1 MSRPR
6 AACTTLA
13 PVQGLEVFDFLYL
26 FDAFTVKKPTVV
38 PSLLE
43 FSWYLEEII
52 VNQPAFPYRIFSL
65 GDQALSVDYGNT
77 IDETI
82 NEEVIA
88 RYYQLK
94 NEHIDGITELIPA
107 YSSLTICYDLITIKK
122 HAGSLNG
129 FDWVKKLV
137 EEKLEQRRPFLENKS
152 DHIKIPVCYDREFG
166 VDLPAIAESKNLS
179 MDEIISI
186 HCSKKYKVFM
196 LGFLPGFA
204 YMGTV
209 DDRIAMPRKSNPVNV
224 IPGSVG
230 IAGIQT
236 GIYPLFSPGGW
247 QIIGRTPLAL
257 FNSSKEQP
265 SLLKAGDSVSFYP
278 IAKKEFV
285 NF

>member
-1 MSRPR
+1 MN
-6 AACTTLA
+6 
-13 PVQGLEVFDFLYL
+13 
-26 FDAFTVKKPTVV
+26 
-38 PSLLE
+38 
-43 FSWYLEEII
+43 I
-52 VNQPAFPYRIFSL
+52 PAFPYRIFSL
-65 GDQALSVDYGNT
+65 GDQALTIDYGNV

-122 HAGSLNG
+122 QAGSLNG

-137 EEKLEQRRPFLENKS
+137 EEKLEQPRPFLENKR

-166 VDLPAIAESKNLS
+166 VDLYAIAESKNLS
-179 MDEIISI
+179 IDEIISI

-209 DDRIAMPRKSNPVNV
+209 DDRIAMPRKSHPVNV
-224 IPGSVG
+224 IAGSVG
-230 IAGIQT
+230 IAGTQT
-236 GIYPLFSPGGW
+236 GIYPLLSPGGW
-247 QIIGRTPLAL
+247 QIIGRTPMAL

-265 SLLKAGDSVSFYP
+265 TLLKAGDSVSFYP